1 MKKLITVLFLSSLSF
16 LAKAQLPDG
25 SIAPDWTFS
34 DINNQSHTL
43 YNYLDSGYVVFLS
56 FNATWVPS
64 GWTYHQSNALKD
76 LYNLYG
82 PGTTDNKVRVF
93 FIEGDASTSSNDLNG
108 TGTNTQGDWITG
120 TPYPIIDNSSLTS
133 LYQIGFWPTIYQICP
148 SRVITEI
155 GQASMSMLW
164 TGAQAANCSAAV
176 HLSDAVIVDYLGD
189 QSICSG
195 SFTPKVSILNIG
207 TNNMTSATINVKD
220 GNTTLLSQAWT
231 GNLSTYGQDTILLNP
246 VSLSTTSNLTFEIV
260 VPNDGDL
267 SNNSINQDIIIPI
280 LVPTDTLLLQINTD
294 NYGFET
300 YWAIVDDNNIIH
312 AEGGNT
318 NVGLSGGGAQ
328 VASVTDPNAYLSN
341 SLINETII
349 LPIGGCFRF
358 VIVDDWGDGICC
370 SYGNGSYNLYD
381 YNYGL
386 IGSGGSFT
394 VNEES
399 PFSKAT
405 TTTTSDLEIL
415 SYNGNNVSCDNNFNP
430 SIVITNNGPD
440 ILTNATVTVASGVN
454 VIYTYPWT
462 GSLLAGDTTSIN
474 LGTVPIGNSGTYT
487 VNISSAAADLN
498 LSNNMIS
505 QPLIIAPAS
514 SLNQFAVNIQT
525 DIHGYETYWAIL
537 DDFGNLIADG
547 GNPIVG
553 LNGGGLQ
560 VATPADPGS
569 YPSNSLI
576 MDTVFLSDAGC
587 YHLHLVDDGGT
598 GATSIV
604 DLTEISG
611 TTLAN
616 SYSFTNDTIIQF
628 SVNQS
633 VLAIDGEIVS
643 FDADIH
649 QCGDKFPVVV
659 SVANNGYFDLHSFT
673 IDVSENSNII
683 QTFNWNGTLSP
694 LNTIQIALDSITL
707 TSSALIDLD
716 IQVTGDNDLSN
727 NHLAQPI
734 SLATIS
740 SRDSFTLELI
750 SDSKGYEIYWAV
762 TDEQGSIVVD
772 GGNTNVG
779 LNGGGLQISS
789 PANPGAYNNNTVI
802 SETIAVPLDGCYQL
816 HFVDDGGD
824 GFCCNGGSNNYS
836 LTDFHNNVL
845 SNGTLFGT
853 DTSTNFIT
861 FTAVGTQEISA
872 IEEFRLFP
880 NPASQSINVQF
891 SVNRPSTTNM
901 KITNALGAIVQSYEP
916 SVFNAG
922 FYNEKLDISDLISGI
937 YYLSINNGEQII
949 SRKFV
954 VIK

>member
-133 LYQIGFWPTIYQICP
+133 LYQIGFWPTIYQIFP

-195 SFTPKVSILNIG
+195 SFTPEVSILNIG
-207 TNNMTSATINVKD
+207 TNNMTSATINVKY

-246 VSLSTTSNLTFEIV
+246 VSLSTTSNLTFEVV

-587 YHLHLVDDGGT
+587 YYLHLVDDGGP

-604 DLTEISG
+604 DLT
-611 TTLAN
+611 
-616 SYSFTNDTIIQF
+616 
-628 SVNQS
+628 
-633 VLAIDGEIVS
+633 
-643 FDADIH
+643 
-649 QCGDKFPVVV
+649 
-659 SVANNGYFDLHSFT
+659 
-673 IDVSENSNII
+673 
-683 QTFNWNGTLSP
+683 
-694 LNTIQIALDSITL
+694 
-707 TSSALIDLD
+707 
-716 IQVTGDNDLSN
+716 
-727 NHLAQPI
+727 
-734 SLATIS
+734 
-740 SRDSFTLELI
+740 
-750 SDSKGYEIYWAV
+750 
-762 TDEQGSIVVD
+762 
-772 GGNTNVG
+772 
-779 LNGGGLQISS
+779 
-789 PANPGAYNNNTVI
+789 
-802 SETIAVPLDGCYQL
+802 
-816 HFVDDGGD
+816 
-824 GFCCNGGSNNYS
+824 
-836 LTDFHNNVL
+836 
-845 SNGTLFGT
+845 
-853 DTSTNFIT
+853 
-861 FTAVGTQEISA
+861 
-872 IEEFRLFP
+872 
-880 NPASQSINVQF
+880 
-891 SVNRPSTTNM
+891 
-901 KITNALGAIVQSYEP
+901 
-916 SVFNAG
+916 
-922 FYNEKLDISDLISGI
+922 
-937 YYLSINNGEQII
+937 
-949 SRKFV
+949 
-954 VIK
+954 